1 MELKSKTGRIRAIT
15 SIIILAA
22 IILTITNAVIT
33 NAKNAKETIM
43 DNDILRLHII
53 ANSDSDFD
61 QEVKLKV
68 RDAVLDYERRY
79 SDAEAVESARE
90 AEKLLL
96 DDGSSLLQTVRQVL
110 SENDAGYDAQLV
122 IGDFEF
128 PDCTYDDELYPAGVY
143 RAVRILLG
151 NAEGKNWWCV
161 LFPQLCIGTAADSV
175 ELEAIDGLARQPEY
189 RLSFALVEW
198 LERLLAAAKQQ

>member
-15 SIIILAA
+15 AIIILAA

-33 NAKNAKETIM
+33 NAKNAKETIL

-79 SDAEAVESARE
+79 SDAEAVE
-90 AEKLLL
+90 
-96 DDGSSLLQTVRQVL
+96 
-110 SENDAGYDAQLV
+110 
-122 IGDFEF
+122 
-128 PDCTYDDELYPAGVY
+128 
-143 RAVRILLG
+143 
-151 NAEGKNWWCV
+151 
-161 LFPQLCIGTAADSV
+161 
-175 ELEAIDGLARQPEY
+175 
-189 RLSFALVEW
+189 
-198 LERLLAAAKQQ
+198 

>member
-1 MELKSKTGRIRAIT
+1 MELKSKTGRIRAVT
-15 SIIILAA
+15 AIIILAA

-33 NAKNAKETIM
+33 NAKNAKETIL

-128 PDCTYDDELYPAGVY
+128 PDCTYDDKSYPAGVY

-161 LFPQLCIGTAADSV
+161 MFPPLCIVRADEGKIENDEPVKFESLFV
-175 ELEAIDGLARQPEY
+175 KAFRFIRSNLFGLTE
-189 RLSFALVEW
+189 
-198 LERLLAAAKQQ
+198 

>member
-1 MELKSKTGRIRAIT
+1 MEIKSKTGKIRAIT
-15 SIIILAA
+15 AIIILAA
-22 IILTITNAVIT
+22 IILTVANAVIG
-33 NAKNAKETIM
+33 NSKKAEETSA

-79 SDAEAVESARE
+79 SDSEAFNSADE
-90 AEKLLL
+90 AEKKLL
-96 DDGSSLLQTVRQVL
+96 DDGSELLQTVRRVL
-110 SENDAGYDAQLV
+110 TETAAGYDAQLV

-128 PDCTYDDELYPAGVY
+128 PDRTYDDVLYPAGVY

-161 LFPQLCIGTAADSV
+161 MFPPLCIVHADEGKIENDEPVKFESLFV
-175 ELEAIDGLARQPEY
+175 RAFRFIRSNLFGITE
-189 RLSFALVEW
+189 
-198 LERLLAAAKQQ
+198 